1 MKPLQKG
8 FFASKVEN
16 NFFMQSPSNM
26 FRVASTAKVVIRV
39 NHKSILSSQQIL
51 ENMYHPKKEN

>member
-26 FRVASTAKVVIRV
+26 FRVASAAKVVIRV
-39 NHKSILSSQQIL
+39 NHKLILTSQEIFRG
-51 ENMYHPKKEN
+51 MCHPKD